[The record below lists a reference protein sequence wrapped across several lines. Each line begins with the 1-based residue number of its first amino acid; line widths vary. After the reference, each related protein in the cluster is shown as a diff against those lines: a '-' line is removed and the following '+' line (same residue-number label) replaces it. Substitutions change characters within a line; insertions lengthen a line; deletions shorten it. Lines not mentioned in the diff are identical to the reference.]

1 MNHGEGGEAG
11 VQVPLLSDSRAVRG
25 SSHSPI
31 DIELGLESGQL
42 ASARADRKVA
52 TMTPQTP
59 PLDFAVDLERVVA
72 AIGAHD
78 GYLAQRLLGA
88 AAAIRSA
95 VAGDDLNTPP
105 PPLPDGWTPT
115 TGVIDTGI
123 ANQLAVLTDALA
135 GAGPKF
141 GEVADRLRSYVT
153 ATTNT
158 GS

>member
-1 MNHGEGGEAG
+1 
-11 VQVPLLSDSRAVRG
+11 
-25 SSHSPI
+25 
-31 DIELGLESGQL
+31 
-42 ASARADRKVA
+42 
-52 TMTPQTP
+52 MTPQTP

-141 GEVADRLRSYVT
+141 GEVAHRLRSYVT